1 MDNLVHVSDPGIKA
15 AACLQVLLISFTLS
29 SPEEVGDMAEKVPL
43 QESRVDSW
51 VHISD
56 PGIMEIQIK

>member
-1 MDNLVHVSDPGIKA
+1 M
-15 AACLQVLLISFTLS
+15 CLQVLPISFSLYC
-29 SPEEVGDMAEKVPL
+29 PEELWDMAEKVPL

-51 VHISD
+51 VHMIV

>member
-1 MDNLVHVSDPGIKA
+1 MDNLVHVSVPRIKA

-29 SPEEVGDMAEKVPL
+29 SPEEIWDMAEKVPL
-43 QESRVDSW
+43 QESRADSW
-51 VHISD
+51 VHRSD

>member
-1 MDNLVHVSDPGIKA
+1 MVHVSVLGIKA
-15 AACLQVLLISFTLS
+15 AACLQVLLISFTLP
-29 SPEEVGDMAEKVPL
+29 SPEEIWDMAEKVPL

-51 VHISD
+51 VHMSD